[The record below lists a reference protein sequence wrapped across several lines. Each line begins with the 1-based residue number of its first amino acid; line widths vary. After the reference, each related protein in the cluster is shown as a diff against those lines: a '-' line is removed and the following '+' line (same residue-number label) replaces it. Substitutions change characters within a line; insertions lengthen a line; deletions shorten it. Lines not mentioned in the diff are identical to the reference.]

1 MTLTSECVNCSK
13 QVKMYLNPKIV
24 GLLLDETGC
33 IAAGKL
39 LWSPRAW
46 EIFFDRTIKEVT
58 EMTLDE
64 AKWFEQRVLFMRLH
78 LVFGW
83 ETSVGRLAVL
93 GVMQ

>member
-1 MTLTSECVNCSK
+1 MH
-13 QVKMYLNPKIV
+13 LNPKSV

-46 EIFFDRTIKEVT
+46 EIFFDRSIKEVT

-64 AKWFEQRVLFMRLH
+64 VKWFEQRVLFMRLH

-83 ETSVGRLAVL
+83 ETGVGRLAVL